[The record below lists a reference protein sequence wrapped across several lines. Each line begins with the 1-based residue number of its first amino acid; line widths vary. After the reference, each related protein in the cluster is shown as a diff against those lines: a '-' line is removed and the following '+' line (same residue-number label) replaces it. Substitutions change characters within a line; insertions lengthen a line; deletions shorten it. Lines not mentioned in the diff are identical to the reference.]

1 MILTVELFVF
11 IADKCIFTKINLTM
25 KPLFTA
31 MLVLLSFGAFAQTT
45 PDSSSTVLNA
55 AYAKAQT
62 EHKSVLLMFHAS
74 WCGWCK
80 KMEASINDPACKKFF
95 DDNYVIVYLDI
106 LERPGKE
113 NLENPGGINV
123 MKSFNGDPNGGIPFW
138 VIMDASGKPY
148 GNSYKPPVGATTG
161 TAKDNVGCPA
171 EADEVTYFIGLLKS
185 SSKLTDSELAIVRTR
200 FEKNKP
206 VSASAN

>member
-1 MILTVELFVF
+1 
-11 IADKCIFTKINLTM
+11 M
-25 KPLFTA
+25 KSLLA
-31 MLVLLSFGAFAQTT
+31 LMLVLASFGSFAQSA
-45 PDSSSTVLNA
+45 PDSSTKVLNA
-55 AYAKAQT
+55 AYAKAQS
-62 EHKSVLLMFHAS
+62 EHKNVILMFHAS

-80 KMEASINDPACKKFF
+80 KMEASINDAECQKFF

-113 NLENPGGINV
+113 SLENPGGIDV

-138 VIMDASGKPY
+138 VIIDANQKPI

-171 EADEVTYFIGLLKS
+171 EADEVAYFVSLLKS
-185 SSKLTDSELAIVRTR
+185 SSKLTDDQLVVIKNR
-200 FEKNKP
+200 FLKNKP
-206 VSASAN
+206 ANTNAN

>member
-1 MILTVELFVF
+1 
-11 IADKCIFTKINLTM
+11 M
-25 KPLFTA
+25 KSLFTA
-31 MLVLLSFGAFAQTT
+31 VLVMLSLGTFAQTM
-45 PDSSSTVLNA
+45 PDSSTKVLNA
-55 AYAKAQT
+55 AYAKAHT
-62 EHKSVLLMFHAS
+62 EHKSVLLIFHAS

-95 DDNYVIVYLDI
+95 DDNYVIIYLDI

-113 NLENPGGINV
+113 NLENPGGIAA

-138 VIMDASGKPY
+138 VIMDANGKVF

-171 EADEVTYFIGLLKS
+171 ETDEVAYFASLLSS
-185 SSKLTDSELAIVRTR
+185 SSKLNGEQIAVITNR
-200 FEKNKP
+200 FLKNKP
-206 VSASAN
+206 ASTNAN